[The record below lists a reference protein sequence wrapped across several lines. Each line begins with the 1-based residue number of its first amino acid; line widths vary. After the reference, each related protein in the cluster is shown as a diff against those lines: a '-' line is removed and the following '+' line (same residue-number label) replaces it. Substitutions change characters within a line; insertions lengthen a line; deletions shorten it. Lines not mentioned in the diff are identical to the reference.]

1 MLTKVKFS
9 FSKQPSFELRSAVLD
24 LDVVSSVVSHVV
36 ARSVEL
42 NGNFFVLVLVLG
54 NHDVDVQHGGGVEGD
69 VAALER

>member
-1 MLTKVKFS
+1 MLASLAFLQS
-9 FSKQPSFELRSAVLD
+9 SQRSFELRSAA
-24 LDVVSSVVSHVV
+24 LDVYLFASHVV

-42 NGNFFVLVLVLG
+42 NGNVFVLDLAG